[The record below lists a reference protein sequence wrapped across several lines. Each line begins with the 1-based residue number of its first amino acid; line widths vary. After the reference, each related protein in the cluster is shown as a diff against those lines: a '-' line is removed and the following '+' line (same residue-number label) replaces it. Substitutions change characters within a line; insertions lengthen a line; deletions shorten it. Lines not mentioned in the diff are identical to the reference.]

1 MSFLHFF
8 GHLTNPGAA
17 AVPQESV
24 SSYISSFYVHAGVY
38 LPWHSKSESLGL
50 HLANIP
56 GNTSLNYS
64 DVQVWFELLVSSN
77 RIYPQRKKK
86 AKETKRKKKPK
97 EIERKAKLA

>member
-17 AVPQESV
+17 AAPQESV
-24 SSYISSFYVHAGVY
+24 SSYISSFYVHTGVY

-50 HLANIP
+50 DLANIP

-77 RIYPQRKKK
+77 QTYPQRTKKG
-86 AKETKRKKKPK
+86 KRNKRNKKRK